1 MKIGRLLEL
10 HHLNI
15 HTNALSKNWGDGYLY
30 TRNSIFRSI
39 RKSALDHGFSF
50 SFSPNSDYL
59 ALPLSQL
66 NTFIESKTI
75 PYFDNVSILAKV
87 ENQLPLVT
95 VWDDVIDNLK
105 QNHVFHESCHA
116 VARSIISKN
125 LETDSILPLMIEES
139 FANACELLGIIDA
152 EDTAHRLFYESN
164 SYIFILEERSLLKA
178 LIKDIGIETAVQF
191 VLLCYLYSNYLR
203 ESLSEKDI
211 DQIGNLIS
219 LDRNLIKNSKLLRS
233 ISKISFQLNPRF
245 QNVTTVFYL
254 RLCGFPVTT
263 KQLRDTDLFAQ
274 LVAEPY
280 LSKVLIRLG
289 QALKIETETTR

>member
-1 MKIGRLLEL
+1 MEL
-10 HHLNI
+10 HQLNV
-15 HTNALSKNWGDGYLY
+15 HSNALPKNWGDGYLY
-30 TRNSIFRSI
+30 NKNSIYRSI
-39 RKSALDHGFSF
+39 RKAALEHGFTYSF
-50 SFSPNSDYL
+50 APNSDYL

-66 NTFIESKTI
+66 TTFIESKI
-75 PYFDNVSILAKV
+75 VPYFDNVSVLAKV

-116 VARSIISKN
+116 VARAIIANSLK
-125 LETDSILPLMIEES
+125 TDSILPLMIEES
-139 FANACELLGIIDA
+139 FANACELLGIVDA
-152 EDTAHRLFYESN
+152 EDTAHRFFYESN
-164 SYIFILEERSLLKA
+164 SYIFILEERSLLKS

-191 VLLCYLYSNYLR
+191 VLLCYLYSNYLH

-211 DQIGNLIS
+211 DQISQLIG
-219 LDRNLIKNSKLLRS
+219 LDRKSIKNSKLLRS

-263 KQLRDTDLFAQ
+263 KQLQDTDLFAH
-274 LVAEPY
+274 LIDEPN
-280 LSKVLIRLG
+280 LSKALKRLG
-289 QALKIETETTR
+289 QVLKAETETLRQGSI